1 MIVSK
6 LQAERVELLGG
17 VVVCLLE
24 RLVALVA
31 SLQGDLLVFGAGR
44 GGSGVAFQGQMH
56 ALGGQQ
62 FGHEAHALLVALE
75 FAERLVVRLVQHV
88 VHLFLEQRERER
100 AHALAAPLTRG
111 GSRSVARGGEARA
124 LTSSLFLAA
133 SKIDSD
139 TRAMPFH
146 LYAANAGSIVIGT
159 RKVDISIR
167 CIFLNYF

>member
-1 MIVSK
+1 MLSK

-31 SLQGDLLVFGAGR
+31 SLEGDLLVFGAGR
-44 GGSGVAFQGQMH
+44 GGSGVAFRGQMH

-100 AHALAAPLTRG
+100 AHALAALSAAAPLTRG
-111 GSRSVARGGEARA
+111 GSVGRAGRRGARA
-124 LTSSLFLAA
+124 HRHSPIFGRIQNRFRLARCLLTYM
-133 SKIDSD
+133 
-139 TRAMPFH
+139 R
-146 LYAANAGSIVIGT
+146 
-159 RKVDISIR
+159 
-167 CIFLNYF
+167 

>member
-1 MIVSK
+1 LILSK
-6 LQAERVELLGG
+6 LQAERVKLLGG
-17 VVVCLLE
+17 VVVGLLE

-44 GGSGVAFQGQMH
+44 GGSGVAFRGQMH

-100 AHALAAPLTRG
+100 AHALLAALPAAAAPLTRG
-111 GSRSVARGGEARA
+111 VSRSVARGGEARA
-124 LTSSLFLAA
+124 LTALA
-133 SKIDSD
+133 
-139 TRAMPFH
+139 
-146 LYAANAGSIVIGT
+146 
-159 RKVDISIR
+159 
-167 CIFLNYF
+167 YFWPHPK